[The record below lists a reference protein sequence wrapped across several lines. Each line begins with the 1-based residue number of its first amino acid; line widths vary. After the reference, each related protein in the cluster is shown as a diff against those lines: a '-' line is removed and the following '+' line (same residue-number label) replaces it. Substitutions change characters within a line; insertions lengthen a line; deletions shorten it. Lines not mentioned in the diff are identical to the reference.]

1 MVSPPNGD
9 EGMLVL
15 EKRGSQRTSPE
26 LLDFTSSV
34 LAQSI
39 NPQAFRT
46 RRERMP
52 SSFSIAAGSRLIPS
66 RMCLSENSRA

>member
-34 LAQSI
+34 LSQSI
-39 NPQAFRT
+39 PKLFA
-46 RRERMP
+46 P
-52 SSFSIAAGSRLIPS
+52 DGSGCHPRS
-66 RMCLSENSRA
+66 R